1 MFKTNPSSQAQTI
14 LQAKPRF
21 NVGLMRPVVDEEMLE
36 AGLSALRDER
46 LVMGESVYKFE
57 KEFARYCG
65 TRYAVSTGSGTA
77 ALQIAFQSMGIRN
90 DDEVLT
96 TPFSFFATSN
106 AIIHAGAQP
115 RFADVEDFGFN
126 LDPGKASEKMTSKT
140 RVIEPVHLYGRPAR
154 MDEFLALSEE
164 HGVSIVEDACQAHGA
179 EYDGKKVGSLGLAGC
194 FSFYSSKNMTVGGDG
209 GMITTDDEDLA
220 NAARSF
226 RDCGRASRYE
236 MSRVGYTSRLNT
248 VNAAIGRVQLKSL
261 DKWNSIRRGIA
272 NLYRRELEGVEGI
285 TLPPAEGSKE
295 TPVYHLFVIRS
306 QYRDR
311 IMKHLEENGIESAIH
326 YPIPIHL
333 QAPYQRQYGF
343 SEGSFP
349 VSEKLAKEVLS
360 LPMHPMLTEQ
370 EVRQVSET
378 VREAAQL
385 TS

>member
-1 MFKTNPSSQAQTI
+1 
-14 LQAKPRF
+14 
-21 NVGLMRPVVDEEMLE
+21 
-36 AGLSALRDER
+36 
-46 LVMGESVYKFE
+46 
-57 KEFARYCG
+57 
-65 TRYAVSTGSGTA
+65 
-77 ALQIAFQSMGIRN
+77 
-90 DDEVLT
+90 
-96 TPFSFFATSN
+96 
-106 AIIHAGAQP
+106 
-115 RFADVEDFGFN
+115 
-126 LDPGKASEKMTSKT
+126 
-140 RVIEPVHLYGRPAR
+140 
-154 MDEFLALSEE
+154 
-164 HGVSIVEDACQAHGA
+164 
-179 EYDGKKVGSLGLAGC
+179 
-194 FSFYSSKNMTVGGDG
+194 
-209 GMITTDDEDLA
+209 
-220 NAARSF
+220 
-226 RDCGRASRYE
+226 
-236 MSRVGYTSRLNT
+236 

-261 DKWNSIRRGIA
+261 DKWNSIRRGVA

-333 QAPYQRQYGF
+333 QAPYLRKYRF

-378 VREAAQL
+378 VREAAKL